1 MIDAC
6 ITLGVIQNSEDLIK
20 LVAVGGGMIVAFIW
34 IVTSAAAKATRT
46 KETERTRREIAAYV
60 AEGTISPE
68 QGERMM
74 RIAGSDPEDACER
87 LVRGVSGK
95 A

>member
-1 MIDAC
+1 MTD
-6 ITLGVIQNSEDLIK
+6 TLFSLGLIQNAEDLVKVI
-20 LVAVGGGMIVAFIW
+20 AIGGGFIVALFW
-34 IVTSAAAKATRT
+34 ILTSSALKSTRAKEA
-46 KETERTRREIAAYV
+46 ERTRREIAAYV

-74 RIAGSDPEDACER
+74 RIAGSDPEDSCER
-87 LVRGVSGK
+87 LVRGVTGK